1 MGGKGFRGEET
12 DRGEEEM
19 TRREKS
25 VLLVLCHFFLSFKR
39 SNPPKNAAGRTQ
51 VLKGGSEN
59 LKRKRWTSMNS

>member
-25 VLLVLCHFFLSFKR
+25 VLLVVCHFFLSFKR
-39 SNPPKNAAGRTQ
+39 SNPPK
-51 VLKGGSEN
+51 KCCE
-59 LKRKRWTSMNS
+59 